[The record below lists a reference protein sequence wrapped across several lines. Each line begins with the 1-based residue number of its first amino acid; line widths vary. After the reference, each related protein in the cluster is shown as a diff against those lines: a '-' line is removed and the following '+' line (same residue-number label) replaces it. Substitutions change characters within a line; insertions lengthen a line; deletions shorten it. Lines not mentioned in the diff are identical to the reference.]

1 MLFFHSLP
9 LKALLKVSWMGV
21 ALGAPLLY
29 PLFDPQPGVAQS
41 TLPVCPPPASQEY
54 LLLVRGSTETER
66 AEIAS
71 ILPAE
76 NTVLVCQY
84 LGESLVRAGG
94 FTSLETAN
102 AWATYM
108 TTVADFESFVSRPAE
123 GQPAA
128 ASSELT
134 GDEAVRG
141 EATQDESVRGEA
153 VAVQDAVR
161 GEASRTAYQPR
172 RLEAGYA
179 VLVDYGNRP
188 ELATA
193 VGQVVRPV
201 GLAVYRQRAYLLAD
215 YTSDANSAA
224 VTLQRLNDAQMA
236 AIVVDAEEVVRMSE
250 EVAQF

>member
-1 MLFFHSLP
+1 MLFFHRSP
-9 LKALLKVSWMGV
+9 LKALLRVSWMGV
-21 ALGAPLLY
+21 VLSAPLIY
-29 PLFDPQPGVAQS
+29 PLLDQRPGMAQS

-71 ILPAE
+71 ILPTE

-108 TTVADFESFVSRPAE
+108 TTVAGFESFVSRPADS
-123 GQPAA
+123 QTAA
-128 ASSELT
+128 ASEEAIR
-134 GDEAVRG
+134 GEAVQPEAGQPEAVRG
-141 EATQDESVRGEA
+141 EA
-153 VAVQDAVR
+153 VQPEAVR
-161 GEASRTAYQPR
+161 GEASGGAYQPH
-172 RLEAGYA
+172 RLAAGYA

-188 ELATA
+188 ELATT

-250 EVAQF
+250 EVARF

>member
-1 MLFFHSLP
+1 MLFFPRLP
-9 LKALLKVSWMGV
+9 LKVCL
-21 ALGAPLLY
+21 LGAAISTPLAYQQQGL
-29 PLFDPQPGVAQS
+29 AQS
-41 TLPVCPPPASQEY
+41 TLPACPPPASQEY
-54 LLLVRGSTETER
+54 LLLVRGSTEPER

-108 TTVADFESFVSRPAE
+108 TTVEGFESFVSRPAE
-123 GQPAA
+123 GQTAT
-128 ASSELT
+128 ASGSEAT
-134 GDEAVRG
+134 GGEAVRG
-141 EATQDESVRGEA
+141 EAVQGE
-153 VAVQDAVR
+153 AVR
-161 GEASRTAYQPR
+161 GEVISAASTAYQPR
-172 RLEAGYA
+172 RLGAGYA

-188 ELATA
+188 EIATA

-201 GLAVYRQRAYLLAD
+201 GLAVYQQRAYLLAD
-215 YTSDANSAA
+215 YTGDANSAA
-224 VTLQRLNDAQMA
+224 VTLQRLNDAEMD

-250 EVAQF
+250 QVAQF